1 MPVTD
6 PRDLSER
13 RLGAGARWAI
23 PGILA
28 GLLAVLL
35 ISGFFFWRFLSLQ
48 EREYLAEN
56 EAIARSVAAT
66 IEARAEGHLKTL
78 QAYALRFRF
87 REAIKRRDRAEALGH
102 LRQIAESFPE
112 LDLPFLSDPAGVLWA
127 IYPEA
132 PQLYGRS
139 FAHRDWYRGV
149 SREWRPYMS
158 EVFPAAR
165 DQAPVVSLVMPI
177 RDLDGKV
184 IGIIGSAQRLET
196 IRQWLLPIQVPN
208 GDLYVVD
215 RKGQFVF
222 HRTRTG
228 PEHLADFAR
237 VPVVERLLKG
247 EEGLGELENRVE
259 GEVGLNAYRLLPSL
273 GWGLVVHRSK
283 NLALLRTRQLILIS
297 GVAGLLLAGA
307 LAVLG
312 ALAIRSQ
319 RQTVAALEALRQ
331 ANSFLDSILE
341 NIPNMIF
348 VKDATELRFVRFNK
362 AGEDLLGY
370 SRDELIGKNDYD
382 FFPKE
387 EAEFFTTKDR
397 EVLKGGRLV
406 DVPEESIHTR
416 QRGPRTLHTKKIPI
430 LDQHGQPRYLLG
442 ISEDVTDLKQA
453 EEALR
458 EAKEEAERASRAK
471 SEFLSRMS
479 HELRTPLNAIL
490 GFGQVL
496 EMDPLGPEQ
505 REGVGYIL
513 KAGRHLLGL
522 IDEVLD
528 IARIEAGRLRLSLE
542 PVPVKQVFDEVRSL
556 IRPLAAERKML
567 LEAQAP
573 ETSALYVLADRQRL
587 SQVLLNL
594 LSNAVKFTP
603 EGGTVT
609 LTCEEAPA
617 DRVRFKVSDTGPGI
631 PSEKLGQLFTPFERL
646 GVSGV
651 EGTGLGLAL
660 SKGLAEAM
668 GGTMGVES
676 TVGRGSAFWIELSKT
691 GNPEPEVARVAAG
704 MPAVA
709 VEKRS
714 TVLYI
719 EDNLSNLRLIEHV
732 VARRPGVKLLS
743 AMQGRLGLDLAR
755 EHRPGLILLDLH
767 LPDVPGD
774 EVLRRLQEDPR
785 TRQIPVVVISADASA
800 SQIERLR
807 AAGARDYLTKPID
820 VGEFLRI
827 LDETLRVREE

>member
-1 MPVTD
+1 MAEEGST
-6 PRDLSER
+6 
-13 RLGAGARWAI
+13 A
-23 PGILA
+23 PGRGLQRVIYSVLV
-28 GLLAVLL
+28 GLLLVLL
-35 ISGFFFWRFLSLQ
+35 TTAYFFVRAARLEQ
-48 EREYLAEN
+48 EQSLAESD
-56 EAIARSVAAT
+56 AIARGVAAS
-66 IEARAEGHLKTL
+66 ILAREEGYLNVL
-78 QAYALRFRF
+78 AAYAGRFRF
-87 REAIKRRDRAEALGH
+87 REAVKRQDRAEALVH

-228 PEHLADFAR
+228 AGRLSDYAN
-237 VPVVERLLKG
+237 VPTVQRLLRG
-247 EEGLGELENRVE
+247 EEGVAELENPVE
-259 GEVGLNAYRLLPSL
+259 GEVRLSAYHLLPSL
-273 GWGLVVHRSK
+273 GWGVVVQRSK
-283 NLALLRTRQLILIS
+283 NLTLQRTRTLILVS
-297 GVAGLLLAGA
+297 GIAGLLLTAA
-307 LAVLG
+307 LGLLGTVAVWN
-312 ALAIRSQ
+312 Q
-319 RQTVAALEALRQ
+319 RRTVAALHER
-331 ANSFLDSILE
+331 
-341 NIPNMIF
+341 
-348 VKDATELRFVRFNK
+348 
-362 AGEDLLGY
+362 
-370 SRDELIGKNDYD
+370 
-382 FFPKE
+382 
-387 EAEFFTTKDR
+387 
-397 EVLKGGRLV
+397 
-406 DVPEESIHTR
+406 
-416 QRGPRTLHTKKIPI
+416 
-430 LDQHGQPRYLLG
+430 
-442 ISEDVTDLKQA
+442 KQA

-458 EAKEEAERASRAK
+458 EAKREAERASRAK

-496 EMDPLGPEQ
+496 EMEPLGPEQ
-505 REGVGYIL
+505 REGVGHIL

-528 IARIEAGRLRLSLE
+528 IAQIEAGRMRLSLE
-542 PVPVKQVFDEVRSL
+542 PVSVKQVLDEVRSL
-556 IRPLAAERKML
+556 IRPLAAERKMRF
-567 LEAQAP
+567 EVRAP
-573 ETSALYVLADRQRL
+573 EAAALYALADRQRL
-587 SQVLLNL
+587 NQVLLNL
-594 LSNAVKFTP
+594 LSNAVKYTP

-609 LTCEEAPA
+609 LVCEEAA
-617 DRVRFKVSDTGPGI
+617 GGRVRFEVRDTGPGI
-631 PSEKLGQLFTPFERL
+631 PPEKLGQLFTPFERL

-668 GGTMGVES
+668 GGTIGAESRVGQGSTFWVE
-676 TVGRGSAFWIELSKT
+676 L
-691 GNPEPEVARVAAG
+691 ARVENANAE
-704 MPAVA
+704 AERVA
-709 VEKRS
+709 ESVPISQVAKRS

-719 EDNLSNLRLIEHV
+719 EDNLSNLRLIEHLLS
-732 VARRPGVKLLS
+732 RRPGVRLLS
-743 AMQGRLGLDLAR
+743 AIQGRLGLELAW

-774 EVLRRLQEDPR
+774 EVLRRLKEDPR
-785 TRQIPVVVISADASA
+785 TRPIPVVVISAEASPGHV
-800 SQIERLR
+800 QRLL
-807 AAGARDYLTKPID
+807 AAGASGYLTKPID
-820 VGEFLRI
+820 VREFLRL
-827 LDETLRVREE
+827 LDETLTRAEG